1 MAFFNG
7 LFDVIA
13 AIKKP
18 FISIKKPLKTIY
30 NLLTNGSFLAKILR
44 LPRPRESHKQKRHV
58 ESPKRHRP
66 ESRPESHRGHRPALR
81 KQELLQVA
89 IWGFP

>member
-18 FISIKKPLKTIY
+18 FISIKKPFITY
-30 NLLTNGSFLAKILR
+30 
-44 LPRPRESHKQKRHV
+44 
-58 ESPKRHRP
+58 SPMV
-66 ESRPESHRGHRPALR
+66 L
-81 KQELLQVA
+81 
-89 IWGFP
+89 F